1 MHTLPEGMPARSPC
15 RTTAADLH
23 LNGEHFAQ
31 VPLEPHLKLILAAC
45 FHNAPL
51 YGNTIGV
58 VVQYLVT
65 HFPCSFLVPSCVLIS
80 PAMSSFFIFRNAST
94 TLFDRAGSAI
104 NSSSTRGTT
113 CQLTP
118 NLSLSQPQWPLLP
131 PSEGELPAVHGAFAV
146 ECLAWGLH
154 IRDASGCM
162 GPHTTPGRIRL

>member
-1 MHTLPEGMPARSPC
+1 VEIAARE
-15 RTTAADLH
+15 R
-23 LNGEHFAQ
+23 G
-31 VPLEPHLKLILAAC
+31 LAPSY
-45 FHNAPL
+45 AP
-51 YGNTIGV
+51 
-58 VVQYLVT
+58 
-65 HFPCSFLVPSCVLIS
+65 IS
-80 PAMSSFFIFRNAST
+80 AAMSNFLIFRNAST

-104 NSSSTRGTT
+104 SSSRTLGTT

-162 GPHTTPGRIRL
+162 GPHTAPGRIRL